1 MELGSLKPV
10 LSSLLMPLAFLPL
23 LGLLGLV
30 LIAMRKRT
38 GWVLSSVA
46 FAGLWLLSCQGTAV
60 WLAQNA
66 LPQYPPVTAAQ
77 LKAGQVQAIV
87 VLGGGI
93 YPQAPEYGTAQ
104 PGPNTAARLRY
115 GIWLSRQ
122 TGLPVAFSGGSGW
135 VAGTTAKSTE
145 AEVAARVAQEDY
157 GFTLRWAENQSR
169 DTAENAQMIAPL
181 LKRDG
186 ITRVA
191 LVTDALHMPR
201 AMVEFKRT
209 GLTITPAPM
218 GYVLPTKSNLLQ
230 WLPTTDGL
238 AGSTRLI
245 HELLGL
251 VAARLQQDL
260 V

>member
-10 LSSLLMPLAFLPL
+10 ISSLVMPLAFLPL

-30 LIAMRKRT
+30 LIARSKRS
-38 GWVLSSVA
+38 GWVLGGVA
-46 FAGLWLLSCQGTAV
+46 FAGLWLLSCQGTTV

-66 LPQYPPVTAAQ
+66 LQQYAPATATQ
-77 LKAGQVQAIV
+77 LKANQVQAIV
-87 VLGGGI
+87 VLGGGT

-104 PGPNTAARLRY
+104 PGPSTAARLRY
-115 GIWLSRQ
+115 GIWLAKQS
-122 TGLPVAFSGGSGW
+122 GLPVAFSGGSGW
-135 VAGTTAKSTE
+135 AAGTHVKSSE
-145 AEVAARVAQEDY
+145 AEVAARVALEDY
-157 GFTLRWAENQSR
+157 GFTLRWVENQSR
-169 DTAENAQMIAPL
+169 DTAENAQLIAPL

-186 ITRVA
+186 VKRIA

-201 AMVEFKRT
+201 AMLEFERT
-209 GLTITPAPM
+209 GLVIVAAPT

-238 AGSTRLI
+238 SGSTRVI

-251 VAARLQQDL
+251 ATAKLR
-260 V
+260 

>member
-10 LSSLLMPLAFLPL
+10 LSSLAMPLAFLPL

-30 LIAMRKRT
+30 LIAMRKRS
-38 GWVLSSVA
+38 GWFLGTAA
-46 FAGLWLLSCQGTAV
+46 FAALWLLSCQGTAV
-60 WLAQNA
+60 WLSQTV

-104 PGPNTAARLRY
+104 PGPSTAARLRY

-157 GFTLRWAENQSR
+157 GFTLRWLENQSR

-181 LKRDG
+181 LRRDG
-186 ITRVA
+186 IARIA

-201 AMVEFKRT
+201 AMVEFERT
-209 GLTITPAPM
+209 GLVITPAST
-218 GYVLPTKSNLLQ
+218 GYVLPTKSGLLQ
-230 WLPTTDGL
+230 WLPSSDGIY
-238 AGSTRLI
+238 GSTRLI
-245 HELLGL
+245 HEVLGL
-251 VAARLQQDL
+251 AVAKLR
-260 V
+260 

>member
-10 LSSLLMPLAFLPL
+10 LTSLVMPLAFLPL

-30 LIAMRKRT
+30 LIAMRKRS
-38 GWVLSSVA
+38 GWVLSGVA
-46 FAGLWLLSCQGTAV
+46 FASLWLLSCQGTAV

-77 LKAGQVQAIV
+77 LKAGQAQAIV

-104 PGPNTAARLRY
+104 PEPRTAARLRY

-135 VAGTTAKSTE
+135 AAGTGVKYSE
-145 AEVAARVAQEDY
+145 AEVASRVALQDY
-157 GFTLRWAENQSR
+157 GVSLRWVENQSR

-181 LKRDG
+181 LKREG
-186 ITRVA
+186 ITRIA

-201 AMVEFKRT
+201 AMLEFERT
-209 GLTITPAPM
+209 SLAITPAPM
-218 GYVLPTKSNLLQ
+218 GYVLPTKSDLLQ

-238 AGSTRLI
+238 TGSTRLI
-245 HELLGL
+245 HELLGR
-251 VAARLQQDL
+251 VAAKMQNNF